1 MSSSASYGRRKPAAT
16 VRSVAA
22 CIFVTSSSW
31 ASDEPDS
38 HPRAGGVVEC
48 HSPAM
53 NRDQLQALFDL
64 TGRVAIVT
72 GGTRGIGRSIAEGLV
87 AAGARVAVASRK
99 PDACAE
105 IEKALREMGGHAI
118 GVPTHVGDLDAL
130 ATLVRRTVGELGRL
144 DIVVNNAATPLRE
157 DLGHFTPE
165 AYAKSMDVN
174 LRGPVFLVQEALPH
188 LEQSPSAAVVNVI
201 SAGAFLPSPF
211 IATYGATKAALLSF
225 TRSMAEE
232 FAPLGIRVNALAPG
246 AVDTEMMRK
255 NTPEAQEQMA
265 QSSFQRR
272 MAHPDEIVGPA
283 LFLASD
289 AASFVTGQVL
299 IADGGL
305 VAAR

>member
-1 MSSSASYGRRKPAAT
+1 MDAA
-16 VRSVAA
+16 RL
-22 CIFVTSSSW
+22 
-31 ASDEPDS
+31 
-38 HPRAGGVVEC
+38 R
-48 HSPAM
+48 
-53 NRDQLQALFDL
+53 ALFDL
-64 TGRVAIVT
+64 TARVAIVT
-72 GGTRGIGRSIAEGLV
+72 GGTRGIGRAIAEGFV
-87 AAGARVAVASRK
+87 AAGAGVAVASRK
-99 PDACAE
+99 ADACEETEA
-105 IEKALREMGGHAI
+105 ALRAMGGDAI
-118 GVPTHVGDLDAL
+118 AVPTHVGDLDAL
-130 ATLVRRTVGELGRL
+130 AALVRRAVDELGRL

-157 DLGHFTPE
+157 DLGSFTPE
-165 AYAKSMDVN
+165 AYEKAMDVN

-188 LEQSPSAAVVNVI
+188 LRESPAAAVINVI

-232 FAPLGIRVNALAPG
+232 FAPLGVRVNALAPG

-265 QSSFQRR
+265 QASFQRR
-272 MAHPDEIVGPA
+272 MAHPEEIVGPA

-305 VAAR
+305 VPAR